1 MIYLVDKD
9 TYNVV
14 GVLVDTD
21 NYDTT
26 NFITVESDIEAP
38 LHELK
43 YNIETN
49 TLYRITSDE
58 ALDLARDAKLD
69 ELKSQIQARF
79 SIFGDVIAD
88 IVKGIKLIIKLMLT
102 TDDAVKSDLTD
113 YLNNILSQLEQLY
126 PDDYC
131 KQCLQ
136 HYLNELLVDLPKY
149 YNAKQ
154 AVLNAATEDEVWS
167 VELEE

>member
-9 TYNVV
+9 TYDVV
-14 GVLVDTD
+14 GVLIDTN
-21 NYDTT
+21 NYDTS
-26 NFITVESDIEAP
+26 NFITVESDIDAP

-43 YNIETN
+43 YDDTN
-49 TLYRITSDE
+49 NTIYQITSDE
-58 ALDLARDAKLD
+58 VLELARDTKLD

-88 IVKGIKLIIKLMLT
+88 IVKGIKLIMKLILT
-102 TDDAVKSDLTD
+102 TDDAVKADLTD
-113 YLNNILSQLEQLY
+113 YLNDILSQLEQLY

-136 HYLNELLVDLPKY
+136 HYLNELLTDLPKY

-154 AVLNAATEDEVWS
+154 SVLNATTEDDIWN

>member
-21 NYDTT
+21 NYDTS
-26 NFITVESDIEAP
+26 NFITVESNIEAP

-43 YNIETN
+43 YDAETN
-49 TLYRITSDE
+49 TIYQITSDDILE
-58 ALDLARDAKLD
+58 LARDTKLD

-88 IVKGIKLIIKLMLT
+88 IVKGIKLIIKLILT
-102 TDDAVKSDLTD
+102 TDDTVKADLTD
-113 YLNNILSQLEQLY
+113 YLNSILSQLEQLY

-136 HYLNELLVDLPKY
+136 HYLNELLEDLPKY

-154 AVLNAATEDEVWS
+154 AVLNATTEDEIWS